1 MKKAI
6 AIIVVAG
13 SALALTACESAP
25 SANQQEQAQQAD
37 IQSTLIKNQPIP
49 FFPLSEY
56 RETLIQVETAE
67 AHGVATT
74 SFFFNQGVREP
85 IFSCP
90 SIGFPIPTTAQLT
103 NPKQVIYNGGNGGG
117 GNVTVDQMDPNG
129 VYTGESTGTYVECVD
144 PTGVKYAQY
153 WEGFVNTVGAPAHWD
168 GKAVALDGPPTVV
181 TPKK

>member
-1 MKKAI
+1 MNKKII
-6 AIIVVAG
+6 ASITVVG
-13 SALALTACESAP
+13 GLCLTACESAP
-25 SANQQEQAQQAD
+25 TANQQEQAQQAD

-56 RETLIQVETAE
+56 RETLVQIETAE

-74 SFFFNQGVREP
+74 TFFFNQGVREP
-85 IFSCP
+85 IFTCP

-168 GKAVALDGPPTVV
+168 GKSVALDGPPTVV